1 MVHNCLSTRGYSML
15 VETVVFLARS
25 QHRIGPVVAQDSC
38 IALHMVRE
46 PLREN
51 QECNVKKKALE
62 KCDGHLA
69 VDLVIW

>member
-38 IALHMVRE
+38 IALHNYGKR
-46 PLREN
+46 
-51 QECNVKKKALE
+51 
-62 KCDGHLA
+62 A
-69 VDLVIW
+69 VT